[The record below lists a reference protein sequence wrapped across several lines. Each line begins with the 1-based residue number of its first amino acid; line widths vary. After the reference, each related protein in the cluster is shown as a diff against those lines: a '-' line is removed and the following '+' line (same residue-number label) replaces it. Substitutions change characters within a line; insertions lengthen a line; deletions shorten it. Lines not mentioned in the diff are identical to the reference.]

1 MTSIRNA
8 ATRLPGSAD
17 VVIIGG
23 GVIGCATA
31 FFLAKAGL
39 APLVLERDQLGCE
52 ASGEAAG
59 MLAPQA
65 EADQAG
71 PFFEFGLAGRRLFSP
86 LAEELKAATGIEI
99 EHRPIGILVP
109 FFGDSD
115 REALLAR
122 ARWQQKSGLVAETLD
137 RREAIAAEPLLS
149 DKVEGAISFPEE
161 AHVNSRGLV
170 MALAAAAGKHGA
182 SFATDRPVTSVIR
195 DGDKVA
201 GVRCHGAT
209 VSTRTV
215 VLAAGPWSSLFG
227 EALGLSIP
235 VSPAKGELLLVRPEG
250 RLPDRIVYSKQAYLI
265 PTPRGEAILGTTTEF
280 VGYDKRSTLAGLG
293 AILAGV
299 SELVPTVGSAT
310 LLRAWAGLRPHTP
323 DELPLLGRH
332 PRIEGLILATGHHRN
347 GILLGPLTGRLVQEL
362 ILGRP
367 PSIPLDPF
375 RPDRRVR
382 NALDGITA
390 LESPVFPHP
399 KNEPFR

>member
-1 MTSIRNA
+1 MPSISGDGIA
-8 ATRLPGSAD
+8 LPKSAD
-17 VVIIGG
+17 VVIVGG

-39 APLVLERDQLGCE
+39 SPLVLERDQLGCE

-65 EADQAG
+65 EADQPG
-71 PFFEFGLAGRRLFSP
+71 PFLELGLAGRRLFSS

-109 FFGDSD
+109 YFGDRD

-122 ARWQQKSGLVAETLD
+122 AKWQRERGLAVEMLD
-137 RREAIAAEPLLS
+137 RREAIAVESLLS
-149 DKVEGAISFPEE
+149 EKIEGAIGFPDE
-161 AHVNSRGLV
+161 AHVNSRCLV
-170 MALAAAAGKHGA
+170 TALADAAGRRGA
-182 SFATDRPVTSVIR
+182 SFATGRPITSVIR

-201 GVRCHGAT
+201 GVRCADQT

-235 VSPAKGELLLVRPEG
+235 VFPAKGELLLVRPER
-250 RLPDRIVYSKQAYLI
+250 RLPHRIVYSKHAYLI

-280 VGYDKRSTLAGLG
+280 VGYDKRSTLAGVG
-293 AILAGV
+293 AILSGV
-299 SELVPTVGSAT
+299 SQLVPTVGSAT

-323 DELPLLGRH
+323 DELPLLGRSAS
-332 PRIEGLILATGHHRN
+332 IEGLILATGHHRN

-362 ILGRP
+362 ILGMP

-375 RPDRRVR
+375 RPDRPM
-382 NALDGITA
+382 
-390 LESPVFPHP
+390 PVPV
-399 KNEPFR
+399 